1 MNVDRLGRSNHYI
14 NINMKILDR
23 VRLVISQNDASPVV
37 NVDRLVRSI
46 HLFIIK

>member
-23 VRLVISQNDASPVV
+23 VRLVVLLNEPSPAM
-37 NVDRLVRSI
+37 NIDSLGRSI
-46 HLFIIK
+46 HYININ